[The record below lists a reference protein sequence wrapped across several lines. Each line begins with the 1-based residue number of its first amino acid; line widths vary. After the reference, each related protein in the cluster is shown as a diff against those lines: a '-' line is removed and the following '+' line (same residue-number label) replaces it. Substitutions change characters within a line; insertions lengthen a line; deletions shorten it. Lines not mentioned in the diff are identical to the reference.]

1 MSAGGVPPLA
11 ALRDRV
17 ATFDLPKPAQRGA
30 ADFLALLDEL
40 AAGAGPGG
48 GAGGS
53 EMGPDT
59 MLRRIL
65 ERTAYLGTLDAEEQA
80 EERRANVEELASATA
95 AFAATRGG
103 TLSDFLA
110 EAALV
115 TDVDRLEEGTDH
127 VLLLT
132 AHNAKGLEFP
142 VVIVAGLEE
151 GLFPHGVSSAD
162 EEGLEEERRLFYVAL
177 TRAAD
182 EVLLTAAAYRRRFDG
197 LRGGQVSRFVGEI
210 PEDILERETTES
222 TIAHERR
229 RMAPESGGRGY
240 GAHGHAGRARAVTA
254 APGTPATRHRA
265 LGRTVYHESFGRGV
279 VVDAEGEG
287 AEARFTVRF
296 GTVIKKV
303 LGRFLN
309 GGDDGDHA

>member
-30 ADFLALLDEL
+30 AEFLALLDEL

-80 EERRANVEELASATA
+80 EERRANVEELVGAAA
-95 AFAATRGG
+95 AFATTRGG
-103 TLSDFLA
+103 TLADFLA
-110 EAALV
+110 EVALV
-115 TDVDRLEEGTDH
+115 SDADRIEEGADRI
-127 VLLLT
+127 LLLT

-151 GLFPHGVSSAD
+151 GLFPHAVSSAD
-162 EEGLEEERRLFYVAL
+162 EAGLEEERRLFYVAL

-197 LRGGQVSRFVGEI
+197 PRGAQVSRFVGEI
-210 PEDILERETTES
+210 PEEVLERETTPGLYAQRHRVGE
-222 TIAHERR
+222 
-229 RMAPESGGRGY
+229 GNGRGLRVR
-240 GAHGHAGRARAVTA
+240 GLRPPARATA
-254 APGTPATRHRA
+254 RWAVRCTTRA
-265 LGRTVYHESFGRGV
+265 S
-279 VVDAEGEG
+279 DA
-287 AEARFTVRF
+287 AW
-296 GTVIKKV
+296 
-303 LGRFLN
+303 
-309 GGDDGDHA
+309 